1 MSVMKAA
8 RAGEADAHLSSTH
21 RSPRAG
27 AFRTRTPRLPPIPQW
42 TGSSTTRRS
51 HRVWTLEITNI
62 LIISERRGRISP
74 EETDAFLGDLARLPI
89 RIRHDADERVLLGL
103 ARKHQLT
110 TYDAS
115 YVGLAARTGAAV
127 ATLDRRLAGA
137 ARAEDLEIVGE

>member
-1 MSVMKAA
+1 MPFVVDASVAA
-8 RAGEADAHLSSTH
+8 CWCFPDENSAAAADTAMDRLLHDEAIAPS
-21 RSPRAG
+21 
-27 AFRTRTPRLPPIPQW
+27 
-42 TGSSTTRRS
+42 
-51 HRVWTLEITNI
+51 VWTLEITNI

-74 EETDAFLGDLARLPI
+74 EETDAFLDNLARLPI